1 MDPDPR
7 GGDHGE
13 RPLTGPSADD
23 AHGVLDG
30 ESPPSPAPRQP
41 FLGEIVAR
49 RSWGL
54 IVPVFFFA
62 LFLAAM
68 PFFFSVVRSPYVAA
82 LELHERLCASSDRP
96 AAWADDLSAAGRAA
110 LPDRPD
116 DIARALTCLD
126 RSRHKTKFEPVS
138 RRQFG
143 PDRAY
148 VLTYM
153 DPSTPDPRD
162 VGPDDPVPLRMLF
175 IVESER
181 LVWDPFGFPPG
192 PDR

>member
-1 MDPDPR
+1 MGPDPR
-7 GGDHGE
+7 GGQHGE
-13 RPLTGPSADD
+13 QPLTEGSPDAARGLADE
-23 AHGVLDG
+23 
-30 ESPPSPAPRQP
+30 ESPRAPAQRQP

-68 PFFFSVVRSPYVAA
+68 PFFFSVERSPYVAA
-82 LELHERLCASSDRP
+82 LELHERLCAASDHP

-110 LPDRPD
+110 LADRPD
-116 DIARALTCLD
+116 AVVRALICLD

-153 DPSTPDPRD
+153 DPSTPDPRA
-162 VGPDDPVPLRMLF
+162 VGPADPVPLRMLF
-175 IVESER
+175 VVESER